1 MNFFDHFFPDSHLVN
16 YETKNEI
23 TNKKS
28 DIGKKWN
35 NQYKFEVIGLDAQ
48 STSHIHLSI
57 HLEFTVGTC
66 AATASDFHDAVS
78 KKSERKKFTKA
89 KNENIQQK
97 KSAKKKK
104 LVKMLKNKVN
114 TGQNTRKK
122 TPKRQ
127 TLQNELLDNDKREK
141 IKKKCNS
148 SKIHS
153 TVLDTTVS
161 VQPSACLPFRLD
173 LAGTRAEHDNDGEEK
188 VRE

>member
-1 MNFFDHFFPDSHLVN
+1 MIDTSVIPVNGQHQYPKKKSSRTNSFIMKSHLSPMELIQTNFRFFITFVFGLNFFDHFFPDSHLVN

-78 KKSERKKFTKA
+78 KKSEKKLTKA

-97 KSAKKKK
+97 KSAKKR
-104 LVKMLKNKVN
+104 N
-114 TGQNTRKK
+114 
-122 TPKRQ
+122 
-127 TLQNELLDNDKREK
+127 
-141 IKKKCNS
+141 
-148 SKIHS
+148 
-153 TVLDTTVS
+153 
-161 VQPSACLPFRLD
+161 
-173 LAGTRAEHDNDGEEK
+173 
-188 VRE
+188 